1 MLELPEYLHL
11 ALHLDSGSTNMVF
24 TPDCLFCK
32 IIEGEIPSTIVYRN
46 ENVVAFRDIMPQA
59 PTHIVIVPTVHVEN
73 AAALARMSSVITAA
87 LFVAADEIAK
97 AEGLDGYR
105 AVFNSGASVG
115 QSVFHAH
122 LHLLGGRSF
131 TWPPG

>member
-1 MLELPEYLHL
+1 M
-11 ALHLDSGSTNMVF
+11 ALD
-24 TPDCLFCK
+24 PDCLFCR
-32 IIEGEIPSTIVYRN
+32 IIAGDIPATIVYRN
-46 ENVVAFRDIMPQA
+46 ENVVAFKDIMPQA
-59 PTHIVIVPTVHVEN
+59 PTHIVIVPTIHVEN

-97 AEGLDGYR
+97 TQGLPGYR
-105 AVFNSGASVG
+105 AVFNTGASVG

-131 TWPPG
+131 GWPPG